1 LPLTSQPVYNVCLPV
16 LSNREIVP
24 EIFLLALEEPRLA
37 AAARPGQFVM
47 CSIPLLKDP
56 LLPRPFAV
64 FNAEGSRFE
73 IVYKRVGKGTA
84 LLADMGPGEVLR
96 VIGPLGNEFP
106 RPDPSAKALVL
117 AGGIGIASVH
127 YLLLRLLKGD
137 GPPPTLLYGV
147 RSSKELVPLEH
158 LERSGLLLHIATED
172 GGRGVKGM
180 VIDLLSTALEEG
192 AGISGADTVA
202 FVCGPVPMMKAVARK
217 MANLEIKAYSSL
229 ESRMACGY
237 GVCQGCVVPLR
248 DEKEPKGILYRK
260 VCTDGPVFSAEEIS
274 WEEVPQTTLK
284 MRGYVE

>member
-47 CSIPLLKDP
+47 CSIPPLKDP
-56 LLPRPFAV
+56 FLPRPFAV
-64 FNAEGSRFE
+64 FNAEGSRIE

-84 LLADMGPGEVLR
+84 LLADLRAGDVLR
-96 VIGPLGNEFP
+96 VLGPLGNGFSP
-106 RPDPSAKALVL
+106 SNTSAKALVL

-127 YLLLRLLKGD
+127 FLLVHLLKGG

-147 RSSKELVPLEH
+147 RSTEELVPLEP

-172 GGRGVKGM
+172 GKRGVKGI
-180 VIDLLSTALEEG
+180 VSDLLSTVLEQEPRL
-192 AGISGADTVA
+192 ARADTEA
-202 FVCGPVPMMKAVARK
+202 FVCGPVPMLKAVARQ
-217 MANLEIKAYSSL
+217 MASLEIKAYFSL

-237 GVCQGCVVPLR
+237 GVCQGCVIPIR
-248 DEKEPKGILYRK
+248 EEKEPKSILYRK
-260 VCTDGPVFSAEEIS
+260 VCMDGPVFPAEEIS
-274 WEEVPQTTLK
+274 WEEIP
-284 MRGYVE
+284 